1 MPAWT
6 VTVPLQVAVFPLQF
20 PELADTDMSVYM
32 PPSGLLQTGAFVQL
46 RPLVTDVE
54 PALLLQ
60 VTAGAVITV
69 PSPPTNVA
77 DMSAQASVYVIGT
90 ELELGAI
97 EELLGGALELLL
109 CTELDEGTTAAELE
123 LGATDELLCTE
134 LDEGTT
140 AAELELV
147 EATDELLVFELD
159 EGNTTGLLELGATD
173 ELLGLTVFIAPSVF
187 LLSP

>member
-1 MPAWT
+1 
-6 VTVPLQVAVFPLQF
+6 LQVAVFPLQF
-20 PELADTDMSVYM
+20 PELADTDMSVYI

-54 PALLLQ
+54 PALPVQ
-60 VTAGAVITV
+60 VTAGAVIAL
-69 PSPPTNVA
+69 PSSANVA
-77 DMSAQASVYVIGT
+77 MLAQASVYVIGT
-90 ELELGAI
+90 ELELGAT
-97 EELLGGALELLL
+97 EELLGSALELLF

-123 LGATDELLCTE
+123 LW
-134 LDEGTT
+134 
-140 AAELELV
+140 